1 MRPPSA
7 CGACRARRKKCRRPR
22 EGSGC
27 YFCIKRGMNCR
38 PEENPSQR
46 NSAGYDLLQENPDG
60 GPLRISL
67 SVFMDEAL
75 SCELVGLYFRYVHV
89 AFHNIFHQP
98 SFEKDV
104 RDRVIP
110 KILFLGVISLSA
122 RFSSHSSFADI
133 QPSERGRNYAKEAE
147 KLIDLHNISLTTI
160 QACMLMSA
168 VYAVEGKMGDESI
181 FLNIACRMAML
192 LDLPN
197 AVARTRI
204 EKEVNLRVW
213 WSLIATDT
221 WSSTALRLP
230 RAIHVR
236 EGTRMPMD
244 ELSFLQLTSDELTQ
258 LDQPTSLA
266 LSPTPESAGS
276 LFAQMIQLNQLL
288 YRIITLSTEIVSGS
302 IQGDEMEECTEV
314 IRSSF
319 DAWLAALP
327 AEMRYTPENLSFW
340 ASKNCG
346 QKFVILHINHN
357 YAGQLLFYRFLNSC
371 REDFDDGS
379 ATDPAHQYARRCK
392 AHANGLCELIYHAME
407 TPETDVMYPLL
418 GHVLV
423 ITSTVQ
429 LFTLLFSPDD
439 AEIARAKYCLERNF
453 GIILR
458 LQKHWP
464 TLDASFGKF
473 KAFHDVCLKQKQSA
487 FLLDWWMLRFMLEF
501 AQPINGRE
509 EEVVHEN
516 EHEWSLGYLGY

>member
-1 MRPPSA
+1 
-7 CGACRARRKKCRRPR
+7 
-22 EGSGC
+22 
-27 YFCIKRGMNCR
+27 MNCCV
-38 PEENPSQR
+38 EQNPSQR
-46 NSAGYDLLQENPDG
+46 NSLGYDLLQENPDG
-60 GPLRISL
+60 SPFRIYL

-75 SCELVGLYFRYVHV
+75 SCELVSLYFRYVHV

-104 RDRVIP
+104 RDGTIP

-122 RFSSHSSFADI
+122 RFSSHPSFANI
-133 QPSERGRNYAKEAE
+133 EPSERGRTYAKVAE

-160 QACMLMSA
+160 QACMLISA
-168 VYAVEGKMGDESI
+168 ICVVEGKVGDESI
-181 FLNIACRMAML
+181 FLNVACRMAML

-197 AVARTRI
+197 AVARTQI

-244 ELSFLQLTSDELTQ
+244 ELSFLQLTSDELAQ
-258 LDQPTSLA
+258 PDQPTGFAS
-266 LSPTPESAGS
+266 SPTAESAGS
-276 LFAQMIQLNQLL
+276 LFAQMIQLNQLF
-288 YRIITLSTEIVSGS
+288 YKTVTFSTDIVSGS
-302 IQGDEMEECTEV
+302 IQGDDIKKSTEA
-314 IRSSF
+314 ICSSF

-327 AEMRYTPENLSFW
+327 AEMRYTADNLSFW
-340 ASKNCG
+340 ASKSCG
-346 QKFVILHINHN
+346 QKFVILHINYN

-371 REDFDDGS
+371 REFDDGS
-379 ATDPAHQYARRCK
+379 AADSTHQYAQRCK
-392 AHANGLCELIYHAME
+392 AHADSLCEIIYRAME
-407 TPETDVMYPLL
+407 IPETDVMYPLL

-429 LFTLLFSPDD
+429 LFTLLFSLDD
-439 AEIARAKYCLERNF
+439 AEIARAKYCLEQNF
-453 GIILR
+453 GIIMR

-464 TLDASFGKF
+464 SLDASFGKF
-473 KAFHDVCLKQKQSA
+473 MAFHDACLKRKQST

-501 AQPINGRE
+501 AQPIYKRE
-509 EEVVHEN
+509 DEVVKER
-516 EHEWSLGYLGY
+516 EDEWSLAYLGYS